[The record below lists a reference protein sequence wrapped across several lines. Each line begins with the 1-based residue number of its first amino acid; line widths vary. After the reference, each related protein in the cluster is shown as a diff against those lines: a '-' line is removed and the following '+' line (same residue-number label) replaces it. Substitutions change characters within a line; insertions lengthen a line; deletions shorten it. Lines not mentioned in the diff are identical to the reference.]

1 MINEIINGVIQ
12 SLNVIYMVSLFI
24 FPQVALKTLIVI
36 HRTLREGDPIFREE
50 LLNFQQRG
58 RVLQMSNFKDDSSP
72 IGKFSFLKRPY
83 NWPTT
88 RARAHTHTLK
98 EIITLNPL
106 PLLTVARLG

>member
-1 MINEIINGVIQ
+1 MIQ

-72 IGKFSFLKRPY
+72 IGKFSFLKRPH

-106 PLLTVARLG
+106 PLPTLARLG